1 MNLRGSEKRLQKL
14 LANLPSELSDI
25 MRGATLRAVETAT
38 DLTPTTGRYLA
49 GTNTRS
55 GKMKQ
60 QWAKDSKTQPQISGT
75 NIITTLEN
83 SQEYASYVNDGHR
96 MDRHFVPGL
105 YVNPATGQLEY
116 DPTADVGVVV
126 GTRTQYVQGLFMV
139 DKAKREYKK
148 VLREEAKRLEGMLD
162 K

>member
-14 LANLPSELSDI
+14 LANLPAELSDI
-25 MRGATLRAVETAT
+25 MRGATLRAVEKAT
-38 DLTPTTGRYLA
+38 DLTPPTGRDLA

-55 GKMKQ
+55 GEMKQ
-60 QWAKDSKTQPQISGT
+60 RWAVDSKTQPQISGV
-75 NIITTLEN
+75 NIVTTLAN
-83 SQEYASYVNDGHR
+83 TKEYASYVNDGHR

-105 YVNPATGQLEY
+105 YVNPTTGQLEY
-116 DPTADVGVVV
+116 DPTAEVGIVV
-126 GTRTQYVQGLFMV
+126 GTRTQYVQGIFMV